1 MLAARP
7 VSVNVRPVGVPTCV
21 APRNTW
27 YPVTPETSS
36 VDAFQA
42 SDTLVLVVPVT
53 RRFAGTLGGCVSGVE
68 PPGSL
73 PNTRT
78 PLSYS
83 GMRCTS
89 TGVPP
94 GVVFTPVIDQSLLGS
109 QAPELAMRNCTSFL

>member
-1 MLAARP
+1 M
-7 VSVNVRPVGVPTCV
+7 NVRPDGVPTCV

-36 VDAFQA
+36 VDAFHA
-42 SDTLVLVVPVT
+42 SATLVLVVPVT

-78 PLSYS
+78 PLSYR

-89 TGVPP
+89 AGVPP
-94 GVVFTPVIDQSLLGS
+94 GVGFTPVIDQSLLGS
-109 QAPELAMRNCTSFL
+109 QAPELAIRNCTSFLKCCCPPG